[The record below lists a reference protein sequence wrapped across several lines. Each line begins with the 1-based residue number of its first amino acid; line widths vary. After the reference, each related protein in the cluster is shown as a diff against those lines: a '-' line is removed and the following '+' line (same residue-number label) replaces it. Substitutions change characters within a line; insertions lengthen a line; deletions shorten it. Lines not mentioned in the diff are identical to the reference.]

1 MLFEKLLVLLTKPP
15 VKDEYDLHAMG
26 NYCHKILV
34 SLVRTELT
42 LDSKVASIVEQVLAI
57 HMVDSEHHVRSSN
70 LFTQRCAQMQR
81 VQVSALVHCAVL
93 NGFETDYAISL
104 HTEEM
109 EEQGPSDA
117 IDSSDPTS
125 EPLSTEEIM
134 GDEIAEL
141 DEVAASDSATSLYL
155 SHLSERAS
163 VEGLQ
168 PDEEDLTAND
178 FDSDGLEDDGLM
190 DDEED
195 SGVKLCED
203 VTPNTS
209 ILA

>member
-1 MLFEKLLVLLTKPP
+1 MLFEKLLGLLTKPP
-15 VKDEYDLHAMG
+15 AKDEYDLQSMG
-26 NYCHKILV
+26 NLCHKILV
-34 SLVRTELT
+34 SLIRTELT

-70 LFTQRCAQMQR
+70 FFTQRCAQMQR

-93 NGFETDYAISL
+93 NGFETDYAIPL
-104 HTEEM
+104 HVEDA
-109 EEQGPSDA
+109 EEQGPLDA
-117 IDSSDPTS
+117 IDSGDPTS
-125 EPLSTEEIM
+125 EPLSTEELM

-141 DEVAASDSATSLYL
+141 DEAAASDSATSLYL
-155 SHLSERAS
+155 SHLSENAS
-163 VEGLQ
+163 VEGPQ
-168 PDEEDLTAND
+168 PDKEDG

-195 SGVKLCED
+195 SGMKLCED

-209 ILA
+209 ILT